1 MSVLDGPGEGT
12 WSVFAAKV
20 VEERDELRHKLA
32 GEAAH
37 IKSLEGLLV
46 DAVRER
52 DEARAALA
60 RTDRARRDSENA
72 WEEEYDAMKRERDE
86 ARAHT
91 STAAFMRI
99 EKQRD
104 EARAELEG
112 AKQMAR
118 GWEDVYR
125 TEHSL
130 RRETGGKLDETRVEV
145 ERLRTALRHLL
156 LSRDSSWTGGH
167 DWTDAVDDAIRAL
180 GIEVKE

>member
-12 WSVFAAKV
+12 WSVFALKV
-20 VEERDELRHKLA
+20 AEERDELRHKLA

-52 DEARAALA
+52 DEERKAYMDLMAERNQIHA
-60 RTDRARRDSENA
+60 
-72 WEEEYDAMKRERDE
+72 ERDE

-104 EARAELEG
+104 EARAEVE
-112 AKQMAR
+112 M
-118 GWEDVYR
+118 
-125 TEHSL
+125 L
-130 RRETGGKLDETRVEV
+130 R
-145 ERLRTALRHLL
+145 ERLL
-156 LSRDSSWTGGH
+156 GF
-167 DWTDAVDDAIRAL
+167 DD
-180 GIEVKE
+180 E

>member
-86 ARAHT
+86 ARADFD
-91 STAAFMRI
+91 SLEDDAVKVVLAYRNGDKI
-99 EKQRD
+99 ELD
-104 EARAELEG
+104 EAVESLASNGRPQWWEKSKPIGL
-112 AKQMAR
+112 R
-118 GWEDVYR
+118 GE
-125 TEHSL
+125 S
-130 RRETGGKLDETRVEV
+130 
-145 ERLRTALRHLL
+145 
-156 LSRDSSWTGGH
+156 
-167 DWTDAVDDAIRAL
+167 DD
-180 GIEVKE
+180 